1 MYKSDN
7 SIWIIAI
14 KNNNIVALYK
24 KTLFLSKLYYPIRN
38 WFSEIRKVNSV
49 VNALKFQ
56 QQKLL
61 APEETAFSSLWKDML
76 SVKTLKC
83 EIKFTSLEIYLNKRP
98 ESMGSFCR
106 YVQPLIVCRKLNLK
120 PSTVIIPGAIFGTIS
135 IHQYRWVCFRG
146 FFFCFTI
153 SNTSTNVKW

>member
-1 MYKSDN
+1 MKACAIPNVFIYTANTLLVKFAI
-7 SIWIIAI
+7 SIFCIRATTRFGLSRS

-61 APEETAFSSLWKDML
+61 APEETAFSSL
-76 SVKTLKC
+76 
-83 EIKFTSLEIYLNKRP
+83 
-98 ESMGSFCR
+98 
-106 YVQPLIVCRKLNLK
+106 
-120 PSTVIIPGAIFGTIS
+120 
-135 IHQYRWVCFRG
+135 
-146 FFFCFTI
+146 
-153 SNTSTNVKW
+153 